1 MKLSAFEEVAALIG
15 STTVLPAITLRTF
28 TLTDSKPMHD
38 PMQDPTHG
46 YTSIYCAI
54 GYIISNSYSAEKPKG
69 MR

>member
-1 MKLSAFEEVAALIG
+1 MKLSFFEEVAALF
-15 STTVLPAITLRTF
+15 SSATVLPAITLRTF

-38 PMQDPTHG
+38 PMKDPSHG
-46 YTSIYCAI
+46 YASIHCAI